1 MRLREFKGP
10 EKKGINWDRIIKDN
24 PILKDILKKIT
35 PGTVAKILN
44 PNKVMQLITTI
55 FSSGQLNKGEQA
67 ELDRIKD
74 LAKSYADLEDAFG
87 TEVAPKTLPKRSKT
101 KIEPG
106 DTPLPQR
113 QAEPKPGK
121 IDVPEPVIPKVEPQ
135 PLIKPGLLPKRSKTK
150 IEPGDTPL
158 PQRQTTPTPTPGKI
172 DVPEPVIPKVEPQPL
187 IKPGLLPKRS
197 KTKIDP
203 GTNAPPVRSQTKTSQ
218 STTIKAPTVP
228 IPKTGEPSIRNRNRN
243 RNKLTPVLTPVGD
256 TDTGVDLY
264 GWMAN
269 RGSYYD
275 WDKPGVPLKEQQS
288 YTKEQYADLVRKYSK
303 QYGVPESLALHVL
316 NRETGIYDP
325 NKAATIKSRA
335 GAVGPMQLLPRYAKD
350 FGIKKRDLTNPV
362 KNIEAG
368 VRYLAKNYN
377 RFSEN
382 PQHALMA
389 YNWGPTATA
398 NWLAKGGK
406 GNIPQ
411 ETRDYIYGSEEKGW
425 APYNDDFTQQINA
438 YLGTN
443 AQSYLEKQTLAP
455 QLDTRKLDPQ
465 QMATGAAQGFDTIA
479 QTAQDY
485 AKKGYDYVA
494 PIAKDLGK
502 AAGTIGKE
510 VYKKDIEPVFK
521 KTSDYLNKKWQDF
534 KTDAMATSA
543 GTDTATIAGAGDT
556 GELPDVIEPRSPAPR
571 PQTQGGPIR
580 DKAKESAPPGDK
592 YERMVK
598 DIKKGYTKDGKLTDT
613 ERGIAYATAWNLYNK
628 RKGKK
633 S

>member
-1 MRLREFKGP
+1 MP
-10 EKKGINWDRIIKDN
+10 
-24 PILKDILKKIT
+24 
-35 PGTVAKILN
+35 
-44 PNKVMQLITTI
+44 
-55 FSSGQLNKGEQA
+55 
-67 ELDRIKD
+67 
-74 LAKSYADLEDAFG
+74 
-87 TEVAPKTLPKRSKT
+87 
-101 KIEPG
+101 
-106 DTPLPQR
+106 
-113 QAEPKPGK
+113 
-121 IDVPEPVIPKVEPQ
+121 
-135 PLIKPGLLPKRSKTK
+135 
-150 IEPGDTPL
+150 
-158 PQRQTTPTPTPGKI
+158 
-172 DVPEPVIPKVEPQPL
+172 
-187 IKPGLLPKRS
+187 
-197 KTKIDP
+197 
-203 GTNAPPVRSQTKTSQ
+203 
-218 STTIKAPTVP
+218 
-228 IPKTGEPSIRNRNRN
+228 
-243 RNKLTPVLTPVGD
+243 PVGD

-382 PQHALMA
+382 PEHALMA

-502 AAGTIGKE
+502 T
-510 VYKKDIEPVFK
+510 
-521 KTSDYLNKKWQDF
+521 TSDYLNKKWQNF
-534 KTDAMATSA
+534 KTDAMATGG
-543 GTDTATIAGAGDT
+543 GTDTAAIAGAGDT
-556 GELPDVIEPRSPAPR
+556 GELPNVTQPRSPGALPKIK
-571 PQTQGGPIR
+571 GGPIA
-580 DKAKESAPPGDK
+580 DKAKALGTVALDKASELNKSTEIVDTLGQKWQDFKKSASDFVSQDAAKKRIQQATNEKAPPGDK

-613 ERGIAYATAWNLYNK
+613 ERGIAYATAWKLYNK